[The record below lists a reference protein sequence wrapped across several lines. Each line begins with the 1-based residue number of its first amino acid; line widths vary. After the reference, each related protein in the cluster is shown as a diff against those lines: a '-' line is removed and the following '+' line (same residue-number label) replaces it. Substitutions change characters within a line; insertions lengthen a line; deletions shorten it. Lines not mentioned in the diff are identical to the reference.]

1 MVNPLLLRSI
11 LYLCSIRSSFPK
23 SCTAGAMLD
32 KINLPKPVWIVFG
45 FIFSGIGIAGFVLPM
60 MPGLVFFILAS
71 FCFAK
76 SSPRLLKKI
85 LSHPVIGPQIMDWKR
100 GKGMRIKTKVLAIIL
115 VTLSLTFSIFYMVDL
130 VWVKWIIFFSM
141 LGINAYILSVKTRKP
156 SPSILALPKNPAY
169 DSVKSGKNSKEILS
183 TDQVNAPGRK

>member
-1 MVNPLLLRSI
+1 
-11 LYLCSIRSSFPK
+11 
-23 SCTAGAMLD
+23 MLD